1 MTTPNI
7 EELIAVLE
15 ATNQFH
21 ENADIC
27 TADVIAALQSQA
39 ERINE
44 LETEAE
50 QLRKGHF
57 DTSEANAA
65 LRSKLKGIT
74 ICTVKRAQKINI
86 IKPWHERVAL
96 IAGVL
101 AAHHIRDAMQT
112 EIDELR
118 AENTKLRAAAIA
130 VIDRWDTPH
139 WKDVPATAEY
149 IGRLRAALGE
159 KS

>member
-21 ENADIC
+21 DNADIC
-27 TADVIAALQSQA
+27 TADVIAALQVQA

-65 LRSKLKGIT
+65 LRSKLKKDLLTLPRVEQGSVPEQVKPHSSGEVVR
-74 ICTVKRAQKINI
+74 TVA
-86 IKPWHERVAL
+86 
-96 IAGVL
+96 
-101 AAHHIRDAMQT
+101 
-112 EIDELR
+112 
-118 AENTKLRAAAIA
+118 
-130 VIDRWDTPH
+130 WDVVQA
-139 WKDVPATAEY
+139 KDQP
-149 IGRLRAALGE
+149 
-159 KS
+159 S

>member
-21 ENADIC
+21 DNADIC

-39 ERINE
+39 ERIND

-65 LRSKLKGIT
+65 LRSKFKG
-74 ICTVKRAQKINI
+74 
-86 IKPWHERVAL
+86 
-96 IAGVL
+96 
-101 AAHHIRDAMQT
+101 MQS
-112 EIDELR
+112 EIDELS
-118 AENTKLRAAAIA
+118 AELSLVNVDLEITKLGAAKTMQEFMRENRKLREAAQA

-149 IGRLRAALGE
+149 IGRLRAALKE

>member
-39 ERINE
+39 ERIND

-65 LRSKLKGIT
+65 LRSKFKG
-74 ICTVKRAQKINI
+74 
-86 IKPWHERVAL
+86 
-96 IAGVL
+96 
-101 AAHHIRDAMQT
+101 MQS
-112 EIDELR
+112 EIDELS
-118 AENTKLRAAAIA
+118 AELSLVNVDLEITKLGAAKTMQEFMRENRKLREAAQA

-149 IGRLRAALGE
+149 IGRLRAALKE

>member
-21 ENADIC
+21 DNADIC

-44 LETEAE
+44 LEAEAE

-65 LRSKLKGIT
+65 LRSKLKGM
-74 ICTVKRAQKINI
+74 Q
-86 IKPWHERVAL
+86 
-96 IAGVL
+96 AG
-101 AAHHIRDAMQT
+101 
-112 EIDELR
+112 IDELS
-118 AENTKLRAAAIA
+118 AELSLVNVDLEITKLGAAKTMQEFMRENRKLREAAQA

-139 WKDVPATAEY
+139 WKAVPATAEY
-149 IGRLRAALGE
+149 IGRLRAALRE
-159 KS
+159 KP

>member
-65 LRSKLKGIT
+65 LRSKLKG
-74 ICTVKRAQKINI
+74 
-86 IKPWHERVAL
+86 
-96 IAGVL
+96 
-101 AAHHIRDAMQT
+101 MQA

-118 AENTKLRAAAIA
+118 AELSLVNVDLEITKLGAAKTMQEFMRENRKLREAAQA

-159 KS
+159 KP